1 MNTKLPKTK
10 TKAKEIAAAHEAEK
24 VTVAKRPRAKN
35 SILHSMSC
43 RLEGFMIGAL
53 VAGLLAYAGGMQRG
67 EGAALTWCA
76 IKLAKK
82 DQDYQDMS
90 DKEFSEFEQN
100 LKRLKR

>member
-10 TKAKEIAAAHEAEK
+10 TKAKKIAASSAVENLH
-24 VTVAKRPRAKN
+24 VARKSRAKN

-43 RLEGFMIGAL
+43 RLEGFIIGAL

-100 LKRLKR
+100 LKGLKR